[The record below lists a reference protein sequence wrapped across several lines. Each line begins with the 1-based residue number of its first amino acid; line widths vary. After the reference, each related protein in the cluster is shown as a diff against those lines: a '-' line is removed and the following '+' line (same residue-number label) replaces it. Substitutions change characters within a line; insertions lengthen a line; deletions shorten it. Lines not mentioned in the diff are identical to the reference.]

1 MKTIINTLMA
11 IIIVAL
17 FISLFSEESL
27 GTNVTTLQRYGAVGF
42 SIGAKGYIGTGYG
55 YYTDPY
61 CYRKDFWEY
70 DPSTDSWTQ
79 KADFGGTARRYAV
92 GFSIGTKGYIGTG
105 CNDSGW
111 LQDFWEYNP
120 NSNIWTRKAD
130 FGGTGRE
137 LATGFSIFT
146 KGYIGTGL
154 IYTSGTPNNLNDF
167 WEYDPSI
174 GAGGT
179 WTRKADFIG
188 MARYAAVGFCISQ
201 KGYLGTGINYINSTT
216 FTWYKDFYEYD
227 PIIDSWTKKADFG
240 GTPRAFDVGFSINN
254 TKGYI
259 GTGNGRVADGGYKT
273 DFWEY
278 DPNEDTWIQKANF
291 GGTKRDCA
299 VGFGIGTKG
308 YIGTGLINTAV
319 YAQDF
324 WEYNQSTNV
333 WTQKTDFGS
342 KHKGHLK
349 DATTIG
355 ETDQLSDAKL
365 IVYPNPSN
373 STFNFRLQTTNEQ
386 LVNIQIFNMIGR
398 LVHEY
403 KSLSPDDL
411 MTIGDNLNVGV
422 YIAVVT
428 QGEYR
433 KTVKLSK
440 VN

>member
-1 MKTIINTLMA
+1 MKTIINTLKA

-17 FISLFSEESL
+17 FITLFSEESL

-42 SIGAKGYIGTGYG
+42 SIGTKGYIGTGYG
-55 YYTDPY
+55 YYTSPY

-79 KADFGGTARRYAV
+79 KADFGGTARYDAVGFSVGTKGYIGTGLNDSGFFQDFWEYNPTSNNWVRKADFEGGRRGCAV

-105 CNDSGW
+105 QGYSGDS
-111 LQDFWEYNP
+111 LF
-120 NSNIWTRKAD
+120 
-130 FGGTGRE
+130 
-137 LATGFSIFT
+137 L
-146 KGYIGTGL
+146 
-154 IYTSGTPNNLNDF
+154 NLNDF
-167 WEYDPSI
+167 WEYNP
-174 GAGGT
+174 T
-179 WTRKADFIG
+179 TNLWTRKADFISTS
-188 MARYAAVGFCISQ
+188 RYAAVGFCIGQ
-201 KGYLGTGINYINSTT
+201 KGYLGTGINYVNSTT
-216 FTWYKDFYEYD
+216 YTWYKDFYEYD
-227 PIIDSWTKKADFG
+227 PGTDSWTKKADFG
-240 GTPRAFDVGFSINN
+240 GAPRAFDVGFSIGY
-254 TKGYI
+254 KGYI
-259 GTGNGRVADGGYKT
+259 GTGSITGTRLN

-278 DPNEDTWIQKANF
+278 DPTNTET
-291 GGTKRDCA
+291 GGTWTKKSDFAGAKRGGS
-299 VGFGIGTKG
+299 VGFSIGTKG
-308 YIGTGLINTAV
+308 YIGTGLNAIGV
-319 YAQDF
+319 YYQDF

-333 WTQKTDFGS
+333 WTQKTDFGN

-373 STFNFRLQTTNEQ
+373 SAFNFSLKTTSEE
-386 LVNIQIFNMIGR
+386 LVTIQIFDMLGR
-398 LVHEY
+398 LVREY

-422 YIAVVT
+422 YVAVVT